1 MRRPDEFEMEA
12 RELERAEREGFR
24 RPPVEPRPA
33 AAVILGRDSGRG
45 PEVLLVRRRTDLLFA
60 GGAYV
65 FPGGTLDPEDS
76 DPLWREH
83 SIGWEAH
90 GADVAPFAVAACREL
105 FEEAGVLLALGPG
118 GSSARPPPLPSSLP
132 SPLPPSLPPS
142 LRPPAVRQMRAALG
156 RGRSFL
162 ELLSGAGLRLD
173 LSRVALFSRWI
184 TPVPLSRRYD
194 ARFFLAAA
202 PEGAEVL
209 AESGELVEHIW
220 IRPGEALDRYGSGA
234 FPMLFPT
241 VTMLGWLRDCRSI
254 RELAERARGKEVAP
268 ILPRLRRTASGVIPV
283 LPGTREYVQGALNVV
298 RAPNPG
304 PLTLDGTC
312 TYVVGGRE
320 VIVIDPGPADPAHLE
335 AILRAIPSKV
345 RVVGVAITHAHAD
358 HAEAAAPLAE
368 RLNVDVFAS
377 RDAGEKLGLGR
388 VRTLE
393 EGSTIEFDDGDALIT
408 LSTPGH
414 SADHLCFLWREA
426 EALFCGD
433 LILGAGS
440 AMIAPPDG
448 EMAAY
453 LDTLRRLRSL
463 DLLVLYPGHGP
474 PVEDPAAKIDE
485 YVAHRLER
493 EAQIL
498 DALRAGA
505 VTIPEIRERVYGP
518 LERALAYGAEA
529 NIEAHLTKLLA
540 EGRVAGSSA
549 GRYSIV

>member
-1 MRRPDEFEMEA
+1 MVRPDEFEMET

-24 RPPVEPRPA
+24 HPPVEPRPA
-33 AAVILGRDSGRG
+33 AAVILARDGGRG

-76 DPLWREH
+76 DPRWREH
-83 SIGWEAH
+83 SIGWDAH

-118 GSSARPPPLPSSLP
+118 GSPT
-132 SPLPPSLPPS
+132 LPPALP
-142 LRPPAVRQMRAALG
+142 PPAVRQMRAALA
-156 RGRSFL
+156 RDRSFL

-173 LSRVALFSRWI
+173 LSPLVLFSRWI

-202 PEGAEVL
+202 PEGVEVL

-220 IRPGEALDRYGSGA
+220 IRPGEAVDRYAAGA

-241 VTMLGWLRDCRSI
+241 VTMLGWLRDGGSI
-254 RELAERARGKEVAP
+254 RELAERARGKEVPP

-320 VIVIDPGPADPAHLE
+320 VIVIDPGPADPAHLD
-335 AILRAIPSKV
+335 AVLRAIPSKA

-368 RLNVDVFAS
+368 RLSVDILAS
-377 RDAGEKLGLGR
+377 QATAEKLGLGR
-388 VRTLE
+388 LRMLE
-393 EGSTIEFDDGDALIT
+393 EGSTIEFDDGDALST

-426 EALFCGD
+426 KALFCGD
-433 LILGAGS
+433 LVLGAGS

-448 EMAAY
+448 DMAAY

-463 DLLVLYPGHGP
+463 HLLVLYPGHGP

-540 EGRVAGSSA
+540 EGRVAVSSA
-549 GRYSIV
+549 GRYSSV